1 MAVEA
6 ADDEAAASAEVS
18 AEDGPIAPLVS
29 TPAQSSRMA
38 SRRCSAIACRWL
50 GTPTSIAIAPKAP
63 RERFIMNT
71 QRFTPKGE
79 PSVNTGYSRGN
90 DDERTV
96 TNRELSACGSA

>member
-1 MAVEA
+1 MN
-6 ADDEAAASAEVS
+6 
-18 AEDGPIAPLVS
+18 
-29 TPAQSSRMA
+29 
-38 SRRCSAIACRWL
+38 
-50 GTPTSIAIAPKAP
+50 